1 MGLSR
6 LKFPCKIAQIGKKI
20 GVEKLDGYYHSQ
32 HSESVAER
40 NEESLVDH
48 YMGLVTLPSV

>member
-6 LKFPCKIAQIGKKI
+6 LKFRCKIAQIGKKI